1 MTGLVTAHR
10 NGIQKN
16 QIFYVESLPGQG
28 GKDYGY
34 TEDSKKAAP
43 LTVRQ
48 AKTFLAY
55 CEYVGACGFG
65 TSPYHSVE

>member
-10 NGIQKN
+10 NGTQKN

-34 TEDSKKAAP
+34 TEDPKKAAP

-48 AKTFLAY
+48 AKAFLVY
-55 CEYVGACGFG
+55 CECVSARGFG
-65 TSPYHSVE
+65 TSPYRPE

>member
-10 NGIQKN
+10 SGIQKN
-16 QIFYVESLPGQG
+16 QTFYVESLPGQG

-34 TEDSKKAAP
+34 TEDPKKAAP

-48 AKTFLAY
+48 AKAFLAY
-55 CEYVGACGFG
+55 CEYVNARRFG
-65 TSPYHSVE
+65 TSPYQSE